1 MKGTLKGGRHRRKPF
16 NDHSSLLVNG
26 GDRLGDLRGGG
37 EGLWRSSSELL
48 EDELESA

>member
-1 MKGTLKGGRHRRKPF
+1 MVDIVESLSL
-16 NDHSSLLVNG
+16 NDRSSLLVNV